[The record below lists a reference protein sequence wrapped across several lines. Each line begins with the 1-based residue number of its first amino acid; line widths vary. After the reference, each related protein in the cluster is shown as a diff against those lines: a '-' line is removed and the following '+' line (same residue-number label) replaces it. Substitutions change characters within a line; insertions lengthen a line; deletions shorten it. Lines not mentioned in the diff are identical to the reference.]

1 MIYII
6 FPLRMKHTWKN
17 LDISL
22 STTNMNPPVTGALS
36 NKVKLKWKKRRRVFW
51 LDVWTKLTSSR
62 RLRSVQDANQW
73 VTSVSNPWK
82 MPEPAF
88 CCRLPSAASDFGS
101 AMTSNYVMTRKVPQ
115 TDSTDPHTLTS
126 WGRILPYR
134 PDLHSWRVVKTWGK
148 YAASSLSSPPPLP
161 FQLRKCHIS
170 LNWPQAEASD
180 FAEPA
185 WGGMMEEMRREQRA
199 AAGQNNLT
207 RVAFLQCVACSAFS
221 CLGGHCSRI

>member
-51 LDVWTKLTSSR
+51 LDVWAKVTSSSR

-73 VTSVSNPWK
+73 LTTGVSKTWK
-82 MPEPAF
+82 MPWPALL
-88 CCRLPSAASDFGS
+88 CRLPSATSDFGS

-115 TDSTDPHTLTS
+115 TDSTDTHTKFFRTGATCTLGERSTRHRASMRPLASQALLLCLLSKSENAISALTDP
-126 WGRILPYR
+126 R
-134 PDLHSWRVVKTWGK
+134 
-148 YAASSLSSPPPLP
+148 
-161 FQLRKCHIS
+161 
-170 LNWPQAEASD
+170 
-180 FAEPA
+180 
-185 WGGMMEEMRREQRA
+185 M
-199 AAGQNNLT
+199 
-207 RVAFLQCVACSAFS
+207 
-221 CLGGHCSRI
+221 